1 MPTIPHV
8 GGQDLVN
15 QTCQSA
21 LLLFQRLPRFFFEER
36 FSPLCWPEPTALSF
50 PVLLL
55 SFPFLWNFATA
66 LQSVFCPVLY
76 SEMQGLDQCLLRAL
90 TGSMLTYCFIPT
102 HCHLI
107 VFRTLV
113 QFPLPVLSCA
123 GPLLT
128 QTKTGPHEDSKKE
141 VPHLWDGPK
150 AVTSKKSWMILL
162 LVKTCPFTAP
172 PPKRW
177 KAYLLWGLF
186 QAVSPYSLVNEV
198 TSLQ

>member
-1 MPTIPHV
+1 
-8 GGQDLVN
+8 
-15 QTCQSA
+15 
-21 LLLFQRLPRFFFEER
+21 
-36 FSPLCWPEPTALSF
+36 
-50 PVLLL
+50 
-55 SFPFLWNFATA
+55 
-66 LQSVFCPVLY
+66 
-76 SEMQGLDQCLLRAL
+76 MQGLDQCLLRAL

-162 LVKTCPFTAP
+162 LVKI
-172 PPKRW
+172 R
-177 KAYLLWGLF
+177 LLFVLL
-186 QAVSPYSLVNEV
+186 YSLLFFLMFFFLFLFFCSFCYDFVILLLSFWNSLCIRCINPLSDAQFVNTFTHFV
-198 TSLQ
+198 GMSSL